1 MIRFQDIFGQESAI
15 ESLRV
20 AHQSDRL
27 PHGLIFAGPE
37 GVGKATTAAALGAL
51 FLCEKPGDG
60 DACSRCPSC
69 RAIEAG
75 VHPDFHVVTKELARL
90 YDKSGT
96 SKATQLSI
104 SVIRREVEDRA
115 SLKTAMGRGKVFVI
129 EQAELMTAA
138 AQNGL
143 LKTLEEPAGRSL
155 IVLLTTHAGDLLP
168 TVRSRCQ
175 TIRFASLPTQ
185 LVIKELESR
194 KIDRATAASAADF
207 ADGSLGVALR
217 WIEDGVLAS
226 AGAVSASVDAILA
239 GKDSS
244 ELAGLLR
251 KGADAFA
258 EKALER
264 DELASKDSA
273 VRAGLATYL
282 GIAARRIRVRMRQ
295 QSDLNRACDAIEAI
309 SRAEKYLD
317 ANVNIPLVLEQL
329 SATFTG
335 PPT

>member
-1 MIRFQDIFGQESAI
+1 MTRFKDIFGQDEAI
-15 ESLRV
+15 ESLRL
-20 AHQSDRL
+20 AHRADRL

-37 GVGKATTAAALGAL
+37 GVGKATTASALGAL
-51 FLCEKPGDG
+51 FLCEKPGDA
-60 DACSRCPSC
+60 DACGQCQSC
-69 RAIEAG
+69 RAIAAG
-75 VHPDFHVVTKELARL
+75 VHPDFHIVTKELARV
-90 YDKSGT
+90 YDRSGT

-104 SVIRREVEDRA
+104 NVIRRKVEDRA
-115 SLKTAMGRGKVFVI
+115 SHKTVMGRGKVFII

-155 IVLLTTHAGDLLP
+155 IILLTTHARELLP

-175 TIRFASLPTQ
+175 MIRFASLSSET
-185 LVIKELESR
+185 VTKELERR
-194 KIDRATAASAADF
+194 KVDRATAVSAADF

-226 AGAVSASVDAILA
+226 AGAVSASVDSILA

-244 ELAGLLR
+244 ELAELLR
-251 KGADAFA
+251 KGADSFA

-273 VRAGLATYL
+273 VRTGLGVYL
-282 GIAARRIRVRMRQ
+282 GIAARRIRRRMRDGG
-295 QSDLNRACDAIEAI
+295 DLDRACDAIDAI

-329 SATFTG
+329 SASFTG
-335 PPT
+335 QPT